1 MLQAWGDESGSVASR
16 DPGTYLLGAVIVA
29 VDRLD
34 DLRAAMRAVP
44 RRGGSKLHWSSDD
57 DAGRRR
63 TLMAALEVDLEAFVV
78 VRAGS
83 VMERNER
90 RRRKCMETFAPALES
105 VGCATL
111 TMESRGP
118 SDDRRDRLCFDAM
131 RARRVLSAGGLR
143 IEHVPGPAEPALW
156 LADAVCGAVVA
167 YRLGDDRWIR
177 LIDKRATIELIGG
190 AM

>member
-57 DAGRRR
+57 GAGHRR

-78 VRAGS
+78 VR
-83 VMERNER
+83 V
-90 RRRKCMETFAPALES
+90 
-105 VGCATL
+105 
-111 TMESRGP
+111 
-118 SDDRRDRLCFDAM
+118 
-131 RARRVLSAGGLR
+131 GGLR

-190 AM
+190 AT